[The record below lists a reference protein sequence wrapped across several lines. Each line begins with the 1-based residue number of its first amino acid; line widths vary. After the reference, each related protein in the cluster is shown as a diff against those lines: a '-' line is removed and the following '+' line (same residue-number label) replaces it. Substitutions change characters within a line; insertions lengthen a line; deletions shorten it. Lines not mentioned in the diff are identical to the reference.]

1 MTDARARRRRRPG
14 DPRPPREARMALLR
28 PAPGGPGAPDWSPAA
43 AHHATS
49 PGRRADIDGLRA
61 VAVLAIIAYHA
72 GAVWMP
78 GGFAGVDVFFVISG
92 FAITRLLL
100 AEHAAEGRISPLRF
114 WARRA
119 RRILPALF
127 VVLAVS
133 SALAWALMLP
143 LALESHSHL
152 LAYAALFAANI
163 ALAEGP
169 GYFSASA
176 QMQPL
181 LHLWSLGVG
190 AQFYI
195 AFPVLAAAVLARAPH
210 IFPALL
216 ALLLALSFGAAV
228 LGVAQAP
235 EPAFFLPQMRA
246 WQVLTG
252 ALIAAGVA
260 PRLPPR
266 AQALA
271 GVLGAMILAACFAWL
286 PGGAGFPGFPALAP
300 VAGAALILLSEG
312 RGPVGALL
320 SLRAAVWVGL
330 ISYALY
336 LWHWPLLVF
345 ARIMFGGAEGA
356 PVALPLIA
364 AIALAWLSWRFV
376 ERPFRRP
383 AGAGVDRPAGAD
395 ASSPAGAG
403 ASSPAGAGASSPAG
417 AGASSPAGAGAS
429 SPAGAG
435 ASSPA
440 GVDASF
446 PPRMGA
452 SSPAG
457 LLSPRGAAVAAAGG
471 TALFFAVGVAGIASR
486 GAPERFAPEVR
497 QMLNLQGGH
506 ASALD
511 QGCAARGDAMIAA
524 GGVAG
529 GAAEALAL
537 ACRFGDPAAPASV
550 MVWGDEMAMAIQPAI
565 DAAAG
570 ALGVGGVRALRAACA
585 PIPGPVMRADAAS
598 RACAAFNALA
608 PEMAALAGVRVAVL
622 AGSFAAR
629 LQEDPG
635 RAISLV
641 HAVEGLAARGIRA
654 IIVPPPPRPGFDV
667 PDALARRAVYG
678 MALRDGADAGAYAAD
693 LALLR
698 RAVAAMPRGTI
709 LVDLAPVLCPDPGAP
724 CPVTDASGA
733 PLLADDAHLS
743 RAGAALIAPALSD
756 ALSRALAR

>member
-1 MTDARARRRRRPG
+1 
-14 DPRPPREARMALLR
+14 MALLR

-152 LAYAALFAANI
+152 LAHAALFAANI

-403 ASSPAGAGASSPAG
+403 ASSPAG
-417 AGASSPAGAGAS
+417 
-429 SPAGAG
+429 
-435 ASSPA
+435 
-440 GVDASF
+440 VDASF

-452 SSPAG
+452 RPSAG

>member
-1 MTDARARRRRRPG
+1 
-14 DPRPPREARMALLR
+14 
-28 PAPGGPGAPDWSPAA
+28 
-43 AHHATS
+43 
-49 PGRRADIDGLRA
+49 
-61 VAVLAIIAYHA
+61 
-72 GAVWMP
+72 
-78 GGFAGVDVFFVISG
+78 
-92 FAITRLLL
+92 
-100 AEHAAEGRISPLRF
+100 
-114 WARRA
+114 
-119 RRILPALF
+119 
-127 VVLAVS
+127 VLAVS

-152 LAYAALFAANI
+152 LAHAALFAANI

-190 AQFYI
+190 AQFYL

-364 AIALAWLSWRFV
+364 AVALAWLSWRFV
-376 ERPFRRP
+376 ERPFRR
-383 AGAGVDRPAGAD
+383 
-395 ASSPAGAG
+395 PAGAG

-417 AGASSPAGAGAS
+417 AGASSPAGADASSPAGADAS

-440 GVDASF
+440 GVDASSPAGVDASF

-452 SSPAG
+452 RPSAG

-565 DAAAG
+565 DAAAA

>member
-152 LAYAALFAANI
+152 LAHAALFAANI

-181 LHLWSLGVG
+181 SHLWSLGVG

-364 AIALAWLSWRFV
+364 AVALAWLSWRFV

-383 AGAGVDRPAGAD
+383 AGAG

-403 ASSPAGAGASSPAG
+403 ASSS
-417 AGASSPAGAGAS
+417 AGAGAS